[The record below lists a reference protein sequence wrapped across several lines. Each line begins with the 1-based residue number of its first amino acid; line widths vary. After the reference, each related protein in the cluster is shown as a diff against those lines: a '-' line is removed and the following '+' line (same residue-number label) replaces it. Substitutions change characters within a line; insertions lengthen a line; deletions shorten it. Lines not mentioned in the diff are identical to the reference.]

1 MSSKVV
7 ILGGG
12 LAGISAAVAAL
23 ERGRQPLLLERTAG
37 LGGRARSLFARD
49 VNNVIDNGQHVLA
62 ASYHETR
69 RLLRCLGQE
78 DAIYFQQP
86 LSIHF
91 RFNRRRDFPFRA
103 WRLPAPLHFL
113 LPLLWGAPLA
123 RSDRRY
129 LFRWG
134 LLFRKA
140 VPAQLKPLTV
150 SQWLDEAGQSP
161 LLEQL
166 LWEPLTLATLNTP
179 LRQASAFL
187 LYQVL
192 QKAFLGNAAASGLGL
207 PTRMLG
213 EIFARPAERFIRQ
226 RGGEIRTF
234 CTAKRLLR
242 EGNRVSAVITQKDEQ
257 IEAVEIISALPPT
270 ALARL
275 LADSQLSGVV
285 PTDITGFRYSPII
298 TVNLWCR
305 RAIPGGFPA
314 GLVDSPLQWIF
325 ELPGPAQKPGLH
337 GYTFVISAAEKL
349 VEMEAETLLDLCDRE
364 CRHFLGHSLRDHF
377 QPVHCKIVKEKQAT
391 FLQTPQSLSFRPPP
405 HTSLANFRLAGDWID
420 TGLPA
425 TIESAVLSGR
435 MAVEALGSAPAPPGI
450 G

>member
-7 ILGGG
+7 IIGGG

-23 ERGRQPLLLERTAG
+23 AQGRQPLLLERTAG

-49 VNNVIDNGQHVLA
+49 VDSMIDNGQHVLA

-69 RLLRCLGQE
+69 RLLRRLGQE
-78 DAIYFQQP
+78 NAIHFQQP

-91 RFNRRRDFPFRA
+91 RFNQRRNFPFRA

-113 LPLLWGAPLA
+113 LPLLFGAPLS

-134 LLFRKA
+134 RRFRQT
-140 VPAQLKPLTV
+140 VPEQLKPLTV
-150 SQWLDEAGQSP
+150 RQWLDEAGQSP

-192 QKAFLGNAAASGLGL
+192 QKAFLSSAATSGLGL
-207 PTRMLG
+207 ATRLLG
-213 EIFARPAERFIRQ
+213 EIFARPAEQFIRQ
-226 RGGEIRTF
+226 QGGEVRTF
-234 CTAKRLLR
+234 CTAKHLLR
-242 EGNRVSAVITQKDEQ
+242 EGNRVSAVMTQKGER
-257 IEAVEIISALPPT
+257 IEAAETISALPPN

-275 LADSQLSGVV
+275 LADSGLSGII

-305 RAIPGGFPA
+305 RAIPGDFPA

-325 ELPGPAQKPGLH
+325 ELPHPAQKPGLY
-337 GYTFVISAAEKL
+337 GYTFVISAAEHL
-349 VEMEAETLLDLCDRE
+349 VTMDAQTLLDLCDRE
-364 CRHFLGHSLRDHF
+364 CRHFFARGLRDHF
-377 QPVHCKIVKEKQAT
+377 QPVHYKIVKEKQAT
-391 FLQTPQSLSFRPPP
+391 FLQTPQSLTLRPPP
-405 HTSLANFRLAGDWID
+405 RTSLANFTLAGDWFD
-420 TGLPA
+420 TGVPA

-435 MAVEALGSAPAPPGI
+435 MAVEALGDAPAPPDT
-450 G
+450 

>member
-1 MSSKVV
+1 MSSKLV
-7 ILGGG
+7 IIGGG

-49 VNNVIDNGQHVLA
+49 ADSMIDNGQHVLA
-62 ASYHETR
+62 ASYQETR

-78 DAIYFQQP
+78 DAIRFQQP
-86 LSIHF
+86 LAIHF

-113 LPLLWGAPLA
+113 LPLLLGAPLS
-123 RSDRRY
+123 RSDRRF

-134 LLFRKA
+134 LRYRKTA
-140 VPAQLKPLTV
+140 PERLKSLTV
-150 SQWLDEAGQSP
+150 SQWLNEAGQSP

-192 QKAFLGNAAASGLGL
+192 QKAFLGNAAESGLGL
-207 PTRMLG
+207 AKRMLG

-226 RGGEIRTF
+226 QGGEIRTF

-242 EGNRVSAVITQKDEQ
+242 EGDRISAVLTQKNER
-257 IEAVEIISALPPT
+257 IEVREIISALPPN

-275 LADSQLSGVV
+275 LSDSEIGDAV
-285 PTDITGFRYSPII
+285 PTDITAFRYSPII

-337 GYTFVISAAEKL
+337 GYSFVISAAENL
-349 VEMEAETLLDLCDRE
+349 VDMDAQSLLDLCDRE
-364 CRHFLGHSLRDHF
+364 CRHFFARGLRDYF
-377 QPVHCKIVKEKQAT
+377 QPVHSKIVKEKQAT
-391 FLQTPQSLSFRPPP
+391 FLQTPQSLSLRPPP
-405 HTSLANFRLAGDWID
+405 RTALANLTLAGDWID

-435 MAVEALGSAPAPPGI
+435 MAVEALGSAPASPDT
-450 G
+450 